1 MGSGWVHPG
10 VVPAAHLP
18 LIDKSLYIGNA
29 DAYEHSGIEWGDSL
43 CAAFCKP
50 GETRHI
56 FLDRESH
63 IQAKETAKQFII
75 EGADYIHNHIQ
86 KSQEPLLVHCHMGIN
101 RSGAMLAAYAILYLN
116 WNANQAREYIR
127 NQNLIQRA
135 LPYAVTNKTF
145 YKIIEELVPGSK
157 SEMHAIS
164 HVSYNERN
172 LEFPYTLIRSDYA
185 AAQASAVMY
194 KLI

>member
-1 MGSGWVHPG
+1 
-10 VVPAAHLP
+10 
-18 LIDKSLYIGNA
+18 
-29 DAYEHSGIEWGDSL
+29 
-43 CAAFCKP
+43 
-50 GETRHI
+50 
-56 FLDRESH
+56 
-63 IQAKETAKQFII
+63 
-75 EGADYIHNHIQ
+75 
-86 KSQEPLLVHCHMGIN
+86 MGIN

-145 YKIIEELVPGSK
+145 YKIIQELVPGSK
-157 SEMHAIS
+157 SETYSIS

-172 LEFPYTLIRSDYA
+172 LEFPYTLIRSNYA